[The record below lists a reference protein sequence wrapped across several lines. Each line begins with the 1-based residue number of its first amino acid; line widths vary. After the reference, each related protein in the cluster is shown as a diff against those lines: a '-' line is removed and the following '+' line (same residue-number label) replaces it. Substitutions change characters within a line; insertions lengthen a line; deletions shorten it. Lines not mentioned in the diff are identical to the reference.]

1 VTGVQTCALP
11 IYNFLIADLTRKSRT
26 LLEGDRD
33 QNVGE
38 RGSVMGVCDGMG
50 GAAAGEIASQLAVD
64 IIFERLLQGD
74 APTEHDELAR
84 RLVHAVEDAGIRIF
98 NEARADRTRRGMG
111 TTATIAALVDSRLF
125 VAQVG
130 DSRAYVLRAERLVQ
144 VSRDQSLVNQLI
156 EAGQLTE
163 EEAETF
169 EHNNIIL
176 QALGTAETVQVD
188 LTYVDLERGD
198 RLLLCS
204 DGLSGMVRTDELREV
219 LTTHKDPLEACRELT
234 DRANRAGGHDNITV
248 IVADFDGT
256 GLPVKG
262 SAGELSYKKYAL
274 PDQGQVES
282 VPRHA
287 AVSSQVATAPLSEE
301 AQRESR
307 RLKVGHT
314 MVGIQF
320 SLPDAVQRSSNPA
333 ARLSDR
339 PDFAGQDEPISL
351 PISGLPPAAVGFMVL
366 AAMILVALT
375 GFLLLR

>member
-1 VTGVQTCALP
+1 
-11 IYNFLIADLTRKSRT
+11 
-26 LLEGDRD
+26 
-33 QNVGE
+33 
-38 RGSVMGVCDGMG
+38 
-50 GAAAGEIASQLAVD
+50 
-64 IIFERLLQGD
+64 
-74 APTEHDELAR
+74 
-84 RLVHAVEDAGIRIF
+84 
-98 NEARADRTRRGMG
+98 
-111 TTATIAALVDSRLF
+111 
-125 VAQVG
+125 VG
-130 DSRAYVLRAERLVQ
+130 DSRAYILRGDKLVQ

-204 DGLSGMVRTDELREV
+204 DGLSGMVRTDELKEV
-219 LTTHKDPLEACRELT
+219 LVAQKDPLDACKELT

-248 IVADFDGT
+248 IVADFDGA
-256 GLPVKG
+256 GLPG
-262 SAGELSYKKYAL
+262 NATQGELSYKKYAL
-274 PDQGQVES
+274 PDLPQADSAQRPAP
-282 VPRHA
+282 VPSN
-287 AVSSQVATAPLSEE
+287 VPTAPPSEE

-320 SLPDAVQRSSNPA
+320 SLPEAVQRGSNPA
-333 ARLSDR
+333 ANA
-339 PDFAGQDEPISL
+339 PDGAEFAGQDDPISL